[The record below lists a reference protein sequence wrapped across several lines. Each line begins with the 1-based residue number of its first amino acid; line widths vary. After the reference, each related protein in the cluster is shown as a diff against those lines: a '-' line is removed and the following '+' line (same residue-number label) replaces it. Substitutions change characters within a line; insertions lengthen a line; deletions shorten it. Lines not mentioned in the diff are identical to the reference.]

1 MSDKSIDKRLLAA
14 LLALALFAPLVTL
27 ADGDKRHRGRGQE
40 AREQEHEEEE
50 DEGEHEGGRKGP
62 GRAQAAAVRQT
73 PAWKAYAAECGS
85 CHLAFPP
92 ELLPARSWK
101 VLAAG
106 LGDHFGQNAELDA
119 KARAPIEA
127 FLVAN
132 AGRDPGGAVP
142 LRITSLDWWKREHRE
157 VAPSVFARKA
167 VASAANCLACHP
179 GANDGAFG
187 EHQVKIPRDAPPA
200 R

>member
-1 MSDKSIDKRLLAA
+1 MSDKLLHKRLLTS
-14 LLALALFAPLVTL
+14 LLALALLAPLVTL
-27 ADGDKRHRGRGQE
+27 ADGDKRRRGRAEQKEE
-40 AREQEHEEEE
+40 AGE
-50 DEGEHEGGRKGP
+50 DEDDDEHEGGNQGK
-62 GRAQAAAVRQT
+62 GRAQATAVRQT
-73 PAWKAYAAECGS
+73 PAWKAYTAECGS

-101 VLAAG
+101 ALAAG

-132 AGRDPGGAVP
+132 AGKDPGGPAP

-157 VAPSVFARKA
+157 IAPSVFARRA